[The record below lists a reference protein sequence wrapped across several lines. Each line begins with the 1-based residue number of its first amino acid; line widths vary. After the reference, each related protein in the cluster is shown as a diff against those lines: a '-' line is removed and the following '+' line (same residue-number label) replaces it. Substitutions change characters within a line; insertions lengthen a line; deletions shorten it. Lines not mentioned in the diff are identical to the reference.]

1 MRKLRL
7 DRDALRVETFPT
19 APAEEVTPGTVRAHA
34 ATLAGPSCPA
44 PVCQTCDDTVCGVTR
59 AC

>member
-7 DRDALRVETFPT
+7 DCDALRVETFPT
-19 APAEEVTPGTVRAHA
+19 APAEDVTMGTVRAHA
-34 ATLAGPSCPA
+34 GTLAGPSCPA
-44 PVCQTCDDTVCGVTR
+44 PVCQTYDDTVCGVTR

>member
-7 DRDALRVETFPT
+7 DCDALRVETFAA
-19 APAEEVTPGTVRAHA
+19 APAEDAGAGTVRSHA

-44 PVCQTCDDTVCGVTR
+44 RSARPATTQSV
-59 AC
+59 A

>member
-7 DRDALRVETFPT
+7 DCDALRVETFPT
-19 APAEEVTPGTVRAHA
+19 APAEDASMGTVRGHA

-44 PVCQTCDDTVCGVTR
+44 PVCQTYDDTVCGLTR

>member
-34 ATLAGPSCPA
+34 ATLAGPPA
-44 PVCQTCDDTVCGVTR
+44 PPRSARPATTPS
-59 AC
+59 AA